1 MASTTA
7 ARYIPEMLALIR
19 NVAVSVAVPTFAF
32 GCAHSP
38 DTVVH
43 FSAPPGATW
52 EVRETNGALVCS
64 LPCSVELDEEEA
76 VSVLRSD
83 GRTRFVVH
91 QEQLGEG
98 NFSGTVQVRRKQ
110 TGRVVAARALAAALS
125 GAGSALVEG
134 EDRKHVAAGVL
145 LSGVGA
151 AARAAIDAWRP
162 AREELW
168 VQRSAKR

>member
-1 MASTTA
+1 
-7 ARYIPEMLALIR
+7 MLALAR
-19 NVAVSVAVPTFAF
+19 GFALSVTVSILAS

-43 FSAPPGATW
+43 FSAPRGASW
-52 EVRETNGALVCS
+52 EVREADGALLCS
-64 LPCSVELDEEEA
+64 LPCSVELEDNEA

-98 NFSGTVQVRRKQ
+98 VFSGSIQARRKQ
-110 TGRVVAARALAAALS
+110 SGGIVAARAFAAALS
-125 GAGSALVEG
+125 GAGSALIET

-151 AARAAIDAWRP
+151 AARAALDTWRSE
-162 AREELW
+162 REELW
-168 VQRSAKR
+168 VQRSATR